1 MAAFSRTAFAIT
13 AFSAAAFA
21 IDPVPPGAAV
31 TPNTIASLGNLFKK
45 TAYGVSEGPISLLGK
60 PSIRDLKLRAAAEK
74 RASDLSVILSALHLL
89 DEMDE

>member
-1 MAAFSRTAFAIT
+1 MTLLLLLYAAL
-13 AFSAAAFA
+13 SAPIAS
-21 IDPVPPGAAV
+21 VPSGAAV
-31 TPNTIASLGNLFKK
+31 TPNTVASLGNLFKK
-45 TAYGVSEGPISLLGK
+45 TAYGVSEGPISLVGQ